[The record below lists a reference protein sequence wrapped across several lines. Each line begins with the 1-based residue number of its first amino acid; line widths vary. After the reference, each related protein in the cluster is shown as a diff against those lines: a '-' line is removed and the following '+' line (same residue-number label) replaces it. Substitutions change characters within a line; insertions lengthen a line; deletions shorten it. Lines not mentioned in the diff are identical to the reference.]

1 MSIKQYY
8 FDKAKFNSNLYHN
21 QQNNYRVKKYHIYL
35 ERIFEKITIG
45 FTSVISNSISF
56 IIALAMVVFWLSNR
70 NYEHDPINDSIR
82 DIMHAVIFLTLFIIQ
97 RAFNH
102 FTASLHIKLDE
113 LVASHET
120 ASNAVINI
128 ESKTEA
134 EISELKKEYTE
145 LAKQSLC
152 DNENSGSA
160 EPSNTV

>member
-1 MSIKQYY
+1 
-8 FDKAKFNSNLYHN
+8 
-21 QQNNYRVKKYHIYL
+21 
-35 ERIFEKITIG
+35 
-45 FTSVISNSISF
+45 
-56 IIALAMVVFWLSNR
+56 MVVFWLSNR